1 MYDDEDRATDAAC
14 SELLDHVLRGERS
27 WMDEL
32 APGGVGPTRRAAS
45 SWTTSAEVSGRGGEW
60 RRPPE
65 ARRAAL
71 DRGRPFKELRDRW
84 LGFLGDVLWDVFSDN
99 HDVVGPGGERYDLGS
114 FRGTGGFL
122 ADHLNDRL
130 AAEGDEPGPEVE
142 PGPFDYIDFYW
153 GRAGSSARAARRTR
167 PPAVLRPRVRE
178 AAGARVRLAVRPAAI
193 GVVRFDR
200 PDEETDDPA
209 RYDPNAALAAE
220 AERDEK
226 EEQLGEFARQLAE
239 ANAEA
244 FERAVREP
252 PLVVRAYREVYG
264 EWPVYVRH

>member
-14 SELLDHVLRGERS
+14 RELLDHVLQGERS

-32 APGGVGPTRRAAS
+32 APGGVPS
-45 SWTTSAEVSGRGGEW
+45 S
-60 RRPPE
+60 
-65 ARRAAL
+65 AL
-71 DRGRPFKELRDRW
+71 APLVDRGAAEFKERPLRVRW
-84 LGFLGDVLWDVFSDN
+84 LSFLGDVLWDVFSDN
-99 HDVVGPGGERYDLGS
+99 NDVVGPSGERYDLGS
-114 FRGTGGFL
+114 FRGSGGFI

-130 AAEGDEPGPEVE
+130 ASEGSDEGR
-142 PGPFDYIDFYW
+142 GWFDYLDFYM
-153 GRAGSSARAARRTR
+153 GTLGLFGDGELDEQGSPFYVRVFERLRERGCDWQYA
-167 PPAVLRPRVRE
+167 PPA
-178 AAGARVRLAVRPAAI
+178 I
-193 GVVRFDR
+193 GLVRFDQ
-200 PDEETDDPA
+200 PDEEADDPA
-209 RYDPNAALAAE
+209 RYDPNAALAAQ
-220 AERDEK
+220 AERGRK